1 MSGVSGPAEEHD
13 LHVRP
18 RHVPALR
25 GSNERVSYLPQGH
38 RAPHPSLLDLTADS
52 CSSPKVCSI
61 HACKATKKNTMAAS
75 AAAATPY
82 AVAAVV
88 WPPSQHL
95 NQPVGLSTCL
105 SLHYKPSLNGLT
117 VFMWI
122 FAVSFMHVTFFSP
135 LTAALFWF
143 SSPFLPS
150 PRSTFPWVCFSTFR
164 LLVLDINCSG
174 RCTVAGFE
182 YGWALSARAKK
193 SVDAAV
199 SVSVTLDVK
208 FLVLLF
214 SWAPTA
220 ADTYCIFGIFLQV
233 FGYEKPS
240 DVDYESFS
248 YCVSMTAWSK
258 NQ

>member
-1 MSGVSGPAEEHD
+1 
-13 LHVRP
+13 
-18 RHVPALR
+18 
-25 GSNERVSYLPQGH
+25 
-38 RAPHPSLLDLTADS
+38 
-52 CSSPKVCSI
+52 
-61 HACKATKKNTMAAS
+61 MAAS

-182 YGWALSARAKK
+182 HGWALSARAKK
-193 SVDAAV
+193 KCWRGRVSVCYLGCKVSRAPVQLGTDCSGHLLYFRNFSSSVWVWEASRCGLWV
-199 SVSVTLDVK
+199 IQLLCQYDGLVKESVSVFFKALCLCSVW
-208 FLVLLF
+208 L
-214 SWAPTA
+214 
-220 ADTYCIFGIFLQV
+220 
-233 FGYEKPS
+233 
-240 DVDYESFS
+240 
-248 YCVSMTAWSK
+248 M
-258 NQ
+258 